1 MKKNSSSKRVQS
13 FILAALLSMTLLG
26 GNVVTSMAQ
35 ENDQQTET
43 TNTQAVPADNTS
55 GNVTDPEAEKGSSDT
70 GSGIGDTT
78 NDQAGRSNGSDDNA
92 SNGDTSITAD
102 DAADDKASDSNN
114 DEAAD
119 KINSDESESDKSNS
133 DKDKNANNSAKEA
146 KTSDNT
152 ADDAANEIPVDVSK
166 ADYTSWDFSTNG
178 INQTVQYGS
187 SVDVDHLLYNNLY
200 IDTTTAGKYAPNGAS
215 WGQFNAGTVL
225 YFAVPAN
232 SVITILAYE
241 NNYNL
246 ELSIAGDGADSDIT
260 SAEITGANHQFTY
273 TYEYSGNQAAL
284 VKLTINDDNTYLRSL
299 SISEK
304 AAAEPEITEPEEEDY
319 SKLFSYPVKNSSW
332 DFTEYDAESYVK
344 YEGKTGSYKELYINA
359 STGKFEPRENGSK
372 DDAIV
377 NDTTLIVVPFNRAG
391 TLKVTYYDK
400 GSSFLADGETKL
412 LSGDTYEYTGK
423 GYGYV
428 TLLATG
434 QIFLYSIEIEYPK
447 SALDDKGNGD
457 ISVWDFGGQAS
468 GIEGATDMIS
478 TKDIENISSI
488 GSYTDSKGNTKTSSV
503 TSNTSVSFGDLTL
516 YMGKGDRFYTATSI
530 EGKTYQAT
538 NKKGIYSFDDYT
550 SSGYYYGNGK
560 TSIKKGAPTSRYIT
574 IANVEQGDTFT
585 LYMGVKFSS
594 SATATTE
601 TAHFKSADGSQD
613 ETFTLNAG
621 SPASYT
627 FTATTSGTYTIYAEN
642 TNGGKPDF
650 YRIVK
655 GNKSQSVLSGS
666 INFEDGQSLSDDM
679 KLLFTCTDDESVGSV
694 YADIDYNNDR
704 YAVYLKN
711 GHSYSISIVGP
722 VGYDV
727 SDSTNTVASG
737 TSTHDITIIKA
748 STVAISGTVTGIDE
762 EYIEKNKSQITFTD
776 SKDNKVSVTLAK
788 DGSYEGINVIPG
800 IEYTVSLT
808 DCPDYEIAADNKITV
823 SEDDELSGYDFVA
836 TLINSYK
843 VTGKFIGLTADADLG
858 TLTFVNTKDKAEYEA
873 TVLADNAG
881 YEVSLRDGTYK
892 VKVSNT
898 KYTTSTTVT
907 VAGEDTTRDLYFGKK
922 KSDITVGDADRVYVG
937 YTDDRDYNFD
947 TVQEAIDAIT
957 NTRTG
962 DHRVVVQI
970 NAGTYRE
977 QVVINTPNVTLLADG
992 DVKLTWYYG
1001 IGYTYYSAKNGY
1013 YDEEAA
1019 YNQTSKGTVTKWGA
1033 STYVKKNATGFKA
1046 SGITFENSF
1055 NLYMTEEELEDGVTL
1070 NAAAYGDS
1078 KTSFERKEGAD
1089 VTCVAATERATALA
1103 IEAADAEFYN
1113 VTVLGSQDT
1122 LYTGPGTRGYF
1133 IDSKISGN
1141 TDYIFG
1147 YGDWAFKNCELHFEG
1162 YSDGAKKHSYI
1173 TAARGEGST
1182 YGYLFENCTIT
1193 GPNTTTTS
1201 DVSDPFIAESKVA
1214 VSNSGKTLGASYL
1227 GRPWD
1232 TKTMVTFSNTTIS
1245 RGVTIHKD
1253 GWFKMSGRE
1262 PYTVTYREFNTY
1274 DSNTL
1279 EVVKERKTADGTNN
1293 ISTIYEKIEDLEEL
1307 GLTFAGYT
1315 KLLGWEPTLTSVS
1328 IVTPEPKPVVDPEND
1343 PSDDPANANT
1353 GASNESSTGSTEA
1366 SNESSTGSTEA
1377 SNESSTGSTEA
1388 SNESS
1393 TRSTKAYNESS
1404 TGSTEASNE
1413 SSTGSTEASNESSTG
1428 STEASNES
1436 STGSTEGSTGSTNES
1451 STGSTDASGSNSSNT
1466 AVAGNTN
1473 TSGNAAGTGSTSAT
1487 QTASNTASEGSA
1499 STTQNNN
1506 ETSNV
1511 ENSPASTNES
1521 AVLGA
1526 SRDQETATVNTSV
1539 TPSEDGTSASNSDS
1553 SISGRR
1559 LASTG
1564 DSSSIAAHLAIIM
1577 LACCMVIF
1585 IIEMQEREEKA

>member
-55 GNVTDPEAEKGSSDT
+55 GNVTDPEAEKSSSSDT
-70 GSGIGDTT
+70 GSGEGDTT

-119 KINSDESESDKSNS
+119 KINSDKSESDKSNS
-133 DKDKNANNSAKEA
+133 NKDKNANGSEKEA
-146 KTSDNT
+146 KASDSTSDN
-152 ADDAANEIPVDVSK
+152 AANEIPVDVSK

-200 IDTTTAGKYAPNGAS
+200 IDTTTSGKYAPNGES
-215 WGQFNAGTVL
+215 WGQFNTGTVL

-344 YEGKTGSYKELYINA
+344 YEGKTGSYKELYIDA
-359 STGKFEPRENGSK
+359 STGKFEPRDTDSK
-372 DDAIV
+372 DDALV

-391 TLKVTYYDK
+391 TLKVTYYDN

-434 QIFLYSIEIEYPK
+434 KIYLYSIEIEYPK

-516 YMGKGDRFYTATSI
+516 YMGKGDRFYTAASI

-627 FTATTSGTYTIYAEN
+627 FTATTSGTYTIYTEN

-655 GNKSQSVLSGS
+655 GNKSQSVLSGNIS
-666 INFEDGQSLSDDM
+666 FEDGQSLSDDY

-722 VGYDV
+722 VGYNV

-788 DGSYEGINVIPG
+788 DGSYEGVNVVPG

-1033 STYVKKNATGFKA
+1033 STYIKKNATGFKA

-1089 VTCVAATERATALA
+1089 VTCIAATERATALA

-1182 YGYLFENCTIT
+1182 YGYLFEDCTIT

-1201 DVSDPFIAESKVA
+1201 AASDPFIAESKVA
-1214 VSNSGKTLGASYL
+1214 ISNSGKTLSASYL

-1232 TKTMVTFSNTTIS
+1232 GQSMVTFSNTTIS
-1245 RGVTIHKD
+1245 RGVTIYD
-1253 GWFKMSGRE
+1253 AGWYKMSGRE
-1262 PYTVTYREFNTY
+1262 PYTVNYKEYNTV
-1274 DSNTL
+1274 DNNKL
-1279 EVVKERKTADGTNN
+1279 EDRVVKERKVTLADGTIKYN
-1293 ISTIYEKIEDLEEL
+1293 STIYDNFEDLEEL

-1328 IVTPEPKPVVDPEND
+1328 IVTPEKKPVADPED
-1343 PSDDPANANT
+1343 EPSDDPTNANT
-1353 GASNESSTGSTEA
+1353 GAS
-1366 SNESSTGSTEA
+1366 
-1377 SNESSTGSTEA
+1377 
-1388 SNESS
+1388 
-1393 TRSTKAYNESS
+1393 NESS

-1451 STGSTDASGSNSSNT
+1451 STGSTEASGSNSSNT

-1473 TSGNAAGTGSTSAT
+1473 TSGNAAGTGSASAT

-1526 SRDQETATVNTSV
+1526 SRDQDTTTVNTSV
-1539 TPSEDGTSASNSDS
+1539 TPSENGASASNSDS

>member
-26 GNVVTSMAQ
+26 GNVVKSMAQ

-43 TNTQAVPADNTS
+43 TNTQAMPEDTTS
-55 GNVTDPEAEKGSSDT
+55 GSVTDPEAQRGSSSDT
-70 GSGIGDTT
+70 GSGEGAAAS
-78 NDQAGRSNGSDDNA
+78 DQTDSNKGSEEST
-92 SNGDTSITAD
+92 SNGDTTATAD
-102 DAADDKASDSNN
+102 DAAGDDTSDSNN
-114 DEAAD
+114 GEANA
-119 KINSDESESDKSNS
+119 ESESDKSS
-133 DKDKNANNSAKEA
+133 ADKDKSANSSEKEA
-146 KTSDNT
+146 KASDNT

-178 INQTVQYGS
+178 INQTVQKGS
-187 SVDVDHLLYNNLY
+187 SVDHLLYENLY
-200 IDTTTAGKYAPNGAS
+200 IDTTTAGKYAPNGES
-215 WGQFNAGTVL
+215 WGQLNAGTVL

-232 SVITILAYE
+232 SVITILAYQ

-260 SAEITGANHQFTY
+260 SAEITGANHLFTY

-344 YEGKTGSYKELYINA
+344 YEGKTGSYKELYIDA
-359 STGKFEPRENGSK
+359 STGKFDPRENGSK
-372 DDAIV
+372 DDALV

-391 TLKVTYYDK
+391 TLKVTYYDN

-434 QIFLYSIEIEYPK
+434 QLYLYSIEIEYPK

-627 FTATTSGTYTIYAEN
+627 FTATTSGTYTIYTEN

-655 GNKSQSVLSGS
+655 GNKSQSVLSGNIS
-666 INFEDGQSLSDDM
+666 FEDGQSLSDDY

-737 TSTHDITIIKA
+737 TSTHDITIIRA

-788 DGSYEGINVIPG
+788 DGSYEGINVVPG

-843 VTGKFIGLTADADLG
+843 VTGKFIGLTADTDLG

-962 DHRVVVQI
+962 DHSVVVQI

-1078 KTSFERKEGAD
+1078 KITFERKEGAD
-1089 VTCVAATERATALA
+1089 VTSVAATERATALA
-1103 IEAADAEFYN
+1103 IEAADAELYN

-1122 LYTGPGTRGYF
+1122 LYTGPNTRGYF

-1182 YGYLFENCTIT
+1182 YGYLFEDCTIT
-1193 GPNTTTTS
+1193 GPNTTTAQEA
-1201 DVSDPFIAESKVA
+1201 SDPFIAESKVA

-1293 ISTIYEKIEDLEEL
+1293 ISTIYENIEDLEEL

-1353 GASNESSTGSTEA
+1353 GASSESSTGSTEA

-1377 SNESSTGSTEA
+1377 SNESSTGST
-1388 SNESS
+1388 
-1393 TRSTKAYNESS
+1393 
-1404 TGSTEASNE
+1404 
-1413 SSTGSTEASNESSTG
+1413 
-1428 STEASNES
+1428 
-1436 STGSTEGSTGSTNES
+1436 GSTNES
-1451 STGSTDASGSNSSNT
+1451 STGSTEASGSNSSNT

-1473 TSGNAAGTGSTSAT
+1473 TSGNAAGTGSASAT

-1499 STTQNNN
+1499 SATQNNN

-1511 ENSPASTNES
+1511 ESSPASTNES

-1526 SRDQETATVNTSV
+1526 SRDQATTTVNTSV
-1539 TPSEDGTSASNSDS
+1539 TPSEDGISASNSDS

>member
-1 MKKNSSSKRVQS
+1 MKRNSSSKRVQS
-13 FILAALLSMTLLG
+13 FILAALLSMTLLS

-35 ENDQQTET
+35 EDVQTTSNTEGSNPSEVTGEGNSSEDPKSQESGT
-43 TNTQAVPADNTS
+43 TEGTEV
-55 GNVTDPEAEKGSSDT
+55 VTTVSPTEGED
-70 GSGIGDTT
+70 GDTT
-78 NDQAGRSNGSDDNA
+78 TDKTTVDTTSTGDDT
-92 SNGDTSITAD
+92 DTN
-102 DAADDKASDSNN
+102 SDS
-114 DEAAD
+114 ETD
-119 KINSDESESDKSNS
+119 KEKTESDKELTENKISADSNE
-133 DKDKNANNSAKEA
+133 NSAASES
-146 KTSDNT
+146 SDN
-152 ADDAANEIPVDVSK
+152 IPVDLSK
-166 ADYTSWDFSTNG
+166 AEYTSWDFTENG
-178 INQTVQYGS
+178 INTKVEHGS
-187 SVDVDHLLYNNLY
+187 NVETLEYNNLY
-200 IDTTTAGKYAPNGAS
+200 IDTTSAGKYAPNGSS
-215 WGQFNAGTVL
+215 WGQFNEGTVL
-225 YFAVPAN
+225 YFAIPAD
-232 SVITILAYE
+232 SVITILAYKD
-241 NNYNL
+241 NYDL
-246 ELSIAGDGADSDIT
+246 TPVIVDGGSESSISDKT
-260 SAEITGANHQFTY
+260 VTGSSNPYTY
-273 TYEYSGNQAAL
+273 TYDYSCSSSAL
-284 VKLTINDDNTYLRSL
+284 VKLTINAADDNSTYLQSL
-299 SISEK
+299 TISKKE
-304 AAAEPEITEPEEEDY
+304 AEEPEVTEPEETDY
-319 SKLFSYPVKNSSW
+319 TKFFSYPVKNYTW

-344 YEGKTGSYKELYINA
+344 YEGKTGSYKELYIDA
-359 STGKFEPRENGSK
+359 STGKFDPRENGDK
-372 DDAIV
+372 DDALV

-391 TLKVTYYDK
+391 TLKVTYYDN

-434 QIFLYSIEIEYPK
+434 QIYLYSIEIEYPK

-585 LYMGVKFSS
+585 LYMGIKFSS

-627 FTATTSGTYTIYAEN
+627 FTATTSGTYTIYTEN

-655 GNKSQSVLSGS
+655 GNKSQSVLSGNIS
-666 INFEDGQSLSDDM
+666 FEDGQSLSDDY
-679 KLLFTCTDDESVGSV
+679 KLLFTCTDDESVGNV

-788 DGSYEGINVIPG
+788 DGSYEGINVVAG
-800 IEYTVSLT
+800 IEYAVSLT
-808 DCPDYEIAADNKITV
+808 NCPDYEIAADNKITV
-823 SEDDELSGYDFVA
+823 SEDDELSDYDFVA

-843 VTGKFIGLTADADLG
+843 VTGKFIGLTADANLG

-922 KSDITVGDADRVYVG
+922 KSDITVGDADRIYVG
-937 YTDDRDYNFD
+937 YTDGRDYNFD

-1070 NAAAYGDS
+1070 NAEAYGDS
-1078 KTSFERKEGAD
+1078 KTSFERNEGAD

-1122 LYTGPGTRGYF
+1122 LYTGPNTRGYF

-1182 YGYLFENCTIT
+1182 YGYLFEECTIT

-1214 VSNSGKTLGASYL
+1214 VYNSGKTLGASYL

-1293 ISTIYEKIEDLEEL
+1293 ISTIYENIEDLEEL

-1366 SNESSTGSTEA
+1366 S
-1377 SNESSTGSTEA
+1377 
-1388 SNESS
+1388 
-1393 TRSTKAYNESS
+1393 NESS

-1526 SRDQETATVNTSV
+1526 SRDQDTTTVNTSV

>member
-55 GNVTDPEAEKGSSDT
+55 GNVTDLEAEKGSSSDT
-70 GSGIGDTT
+70 GSGEGDTT

-102 DAADDKASDSNN
+102 DAANDKASDSNN

-119 KINSDESESDKSNS
+119 KINSDKSESDKSNS
-133 DKDKNANNSAKEA
+133 DKDKSANGSEKEA

-200 IDTTTAGKYAPNGAS
+200 IDTTTAGKYAPNGES

-246 ELSIAGDGADSDIT
+246 ELSIADDGADSDIT

-304 AAAEPEITEPEEEDY
+304 AAAEPEITEPEEGDY
-319 SKLFSYPVKNSSW
+319 TKFFSYPVKNYTW
-332 DFTEYDAESYVK
+332 DFTEYDAEAYAK
-344 YEGKTGSYKELYINA
+344 YEGKTGSYKELYIDA
-359 STGKFEPRENGSK
+359 STGKFEPRDNGPK

-391 TLKVTYYDK
+391 TLKVTYYDN

-434 QIFLYSIEIEYPK
+434 QIYLYSIEIEYPK

-601 TAHFKSADGSQD
+601 TAHFKSSDGSQD

-627 FTATTSGTYTIYAEN
+627 FTATTSGTYTIYTEN

-655 GNKSQSVLSGS
+655 GNKSQSVLSGNIS
-666 INFEDGQSLSDDM
+666 FEDGQSLSDDY

-704 YAVYLKN
+704 YAVYLKA

-788 DGSYEGINVIPG
+788 DGSYEGINVVPG

-1182 YGYLFENCTIT
+1182 YGYLFEDCTIT
-1193 GPNTTTTS
+1193 DPNTTTTS

-1279 EVVKERKTADGTNN
+1279 EVVTERKTADGTNN

-1393 TRSTKAYNESS
+1393 T
-1404 TGSTEASNE
+1404 
-1413 SSTGSTEASNESSTG
+1413 G

-1499 STTQNNN
+1499 SATQNNN

-1526 SRDQETATVNTSV
+1526 SRDQDTTTVNTSV

>member
-1 MKKNSSSKRVQS
+1 MKRNSSSKRVQS
-13 FILAALLSMTLLG
+13 FILAALLSMTLLS

-35 ENDQQTET
+35 EDVQTTSNTEGSNPSEVTGEGNSSEDPKSQESGT
-43 TNTQAVPADNTS
+43 TEGTEV
-55 GNVTDPEAEKGSSDT
+55 VTTVSPTEGED
-70 GSGIGDTT
+70 GDTT
-78 NDQAGRSNGSDDNA
+78 TDKTTVDTTSTGDDT
-92 SNGDTSITAD
+92 DTN
-102 DAADDKASDSNN
+102 SDS
-114 DEAAD
+114 ETD
-119 KINSDESESDKSNS
+119 KEKTESDKELTENKISADSNE
-133 DKDKNANNSAKEA
+133 NSAASES
-146 KTSDNT
+146 SDN
-152 ADDAANEIPVDVSK
+152 IPVDLSK
-166 ADYTSWDFSTNG
+166 AEYTSWDFTENG
-178 INQTVQYGS
+178 INTKVEHGS
-187 SVDVDHLLYNNLY
+187 NVETLEYNNLY
-200 IDTTTAGKYAPNGAS
+200 IDTTSAGKYAPNGSS
-215 WGQFNAGTVL
+215 WGQFNEGTVL
-225 YFAVPAN
+225 YFAIPAD
-232 SVITILAYE
+232 SVITILAYKD
-241 NNYNL
+241 NYDL
-246 ELSIAGDGADSDIT
+246 TPVIVDGGSESSISDKT
-260 SAEITGANHQFTY
+260 VTGSSNPYTY
-273 TYEYSGNQAAL
+273 TYDCSCSSSAL
-284 VKLTINDDNTYLRSL
+284 VKLTINAKDTYLQSL
-299 SISEK
+299 TISEK

-344 YEGKTGSYKELYINA
+344 YEGKTGSYKELYIDA
-359 STGKFEPRENGSK
+359 STGKFDPRENGSK
-372 DDAIV
+372 DDALV
-377 NDTTLIVVPFNRAG
+377 NDSTLIVVPFNRAG
-391 TLKVTYYDK
+391 TLKVTYYDN

-434 QIFLYSIEIEYPK
+434 QIYLYSIEIEYPK

-457 ISVWDFGGQAS
+457 IFVWDFGGQAS

-601 TAHFKSADGSQD
+601 TAHFKSVDGSQD

-627 FTATTSGTYTIYAEN
+627 FTATTSGTYTIYTEN

-655 GNKSQSVLSGS
+655 GNKSQSVLSGNIS
-666 INFEDGQSLSDDM
+666 FEDGQSLSDDY

-762 EYIEKNKSQITFTD
+762 EYIEKSKSQITFTD

-788 DGSYEGINVIPG
+788 DGSYEGINVVPG

-962 DHRVVVQI
+962 DHLVVVQI

-1182 YGYLFENCTIT
+1182 YGYLFEDCTIT

-1201 DVSDPFIAESKVA
+1201 DASDPFIAESKIA

-1232 TKTMVTFSNTTIS
+1232 GQSMVTFSNTTIS
-1245 RGVTIHKD
+1245 KGVTIHD
-1253 GWFKMSGRE
+1253 AGWYNMSNRQ
-1262 PYTVTYREFNTY
+1262 PYDVNYKEYNTVDN
-1274 DSNTL
+1274 NKL
-1279 EVVKERKTADGTNN
+1279 EDKVVKERKVKLADGTIKYN
-1293 ISTIYEKIEDLEEL
+1293 STIYDNFEDLEEL
-1307 GLTFAGYT
+1307 GLSFAGYT

-1328 IVTPEPKPVVDPEND
+1328 IVTPEKKPVADPEAE

-1377 SNESSTGSTEA
+1377 SNESSTS
-1388 SNESS
+1388 
-1393 TRSTKAYNESS
+1393 
-1404 TGSTEASNE
+1404 
-1413 SSTGSTEASNESSTG
+1413 STEASNESSTG

-1451 STGSTDASGSNSSNT
+1451 STGSTEASGSNSSNT
-1466 AVAGNTN
+1466 AVVGNT
-1473 TSGNAAGTGSTSAT
+1473 TASGNTAGTGSASAT

-1499 STTQNNN
+1499 SATQNNN

>member
-1 MKKNSSSKRVQS
+1 MAIVVRLQSVSTSTNIRIHIRKSRLYMKRNSSSKRVQS
-13 FILAALLSMTLLG
+13 FILAALLSMTLLS

-35 ENDQQTET
+35 EDVHTTSNTEGSNPSEVTGEGNSSEDPKSQESGT
-43 TNTQAVPADNTS
+43 TEGTEV
-55 GNVTDPEAEKGSSDT
+55 VTTVSPTEGED
-70 GSGIGDTT
+70 GDTT
-78 NDQAGRSNGSDDNA
+78 TDKTTVDTTSTGDDT
-92 SNGDTSITAD
+92 DTN
-102 DAADDKASDSNN
+102 SDS
-114 DEAAD
+114 ETD
-119 KINSDESESDKSNS
+119 KEKTESDKELTENKISADSNE
-133 DKDKNANNSAKEA
+133 NSAASES
-146 KTSDNT
+146 SDN
-152 ADDAANEIPVDVSK
+152 IPVDLSK
-166 ADYTSWDFSTNG
+166 AEYTSWDFTENG
-178 INQTVQYGS
+178 INTKVEHGS
-187 SVDVDHLLYNNLY
+187 NVETLEYNNLY
-200 IDTTTAGKYAPNGAS
+200 IDTTSAGKYAPNGSS
-215 WGQFNAGTVL
+215 WGQFNEGTVL
-225 YFAVPAN
+225 YFAIPAD
-232 SVITILAYE
+232 SVITILAYKD
-241 NNYNL
+241 NYDL
-246 ELSIAGDGADSDIT
+246 TPVIVDGGSESSISDKT
-260 SAEITGANHQFTY
+260 VTGSSNPYTY
-273 TYEYSGNQAAL
+273 TYDCSCSSSAL
-284 VKLTINDDNTYLRSL
+284 VKLTINAADDNSTYLQSL
-299 SISEK
+299 TISKKEAEK
-304 AAAEPEITEPEEEDY
+304 TEVTEPEETDY
-319 SKLFSYPVKNSSW
+319 TKFFSYPVKNYTW
-332 DFTEYDAESYVK
+332 DFTEYHAESYVK
-344 YEGKTGSYKELYINA
+344 YEGKTGSYKELYIDA
-359 STGKFEPRENGSK
+359 STGKFEPRDNDSN
-372 DDAIV
+372 DDALV

-391 TLKVTYYDK
+391 TLKVTYYDN

-428 TLLATG
+428 TLLTTG
-434 QIFLYSIEIEYPK
+434 KIYLYSIEIEYPK
-447 SALDDKGNGD
+447 SALDDKGNGN

-627 FTATTSGTYTIYAEN
+627 FTATTSGTYTIYTEN
-642 TNGGKPDF
+642 TNSGKPDF

-655 GNKSQSVLSGS
+655 GNKSQSVLSGNIS
-666 INFEDGQSLSDDM
+666 FEDGQSLSDDY

-727 SDSTNTVASG
+727 NDSTNTVASG

-788 DGSYEGINVIPG
+788 DGSYEGINVVPG

-922 KSDITVGDADRVYVG
+922 KSDITVGDADRIYVG
-937 YTDDRDYNFD
+937 YTDGRDYNFD

-977 QVVINTPNVTLLADG
+977 QIVINTPNVTLLADG

-1055 NLYMTEEELEDGVTL
+1055 NLYMTEEEIEDGVTL

-1182 YGYLFENCTIT
+1182 YGYLFEDCTIT

-1201 DVSDPFIAESKVA
+1201 DASDSFIAESKVA

-1279 EVVKERKTADGTNN
+1279 EVIKERKTADGTNN
-1293 ISTIYEKIEDLEEL
+1293 ISTIYENIEDLEEL

-1366 SNESSTGSTEA
+1366 SNEGSTG
-1377 SNESSTGSTEA
+1377 
-1388 SNESS
+1388 
-1393 TRSTKAYNESS
+1393 
-1404 TGSTEASNE
+1404 
-1413 SSTGSTEASNESSTG
+1413 
-1428 STEASNES
+1428 ASNES

-1451 STGSTDASGSNSSNT
+1451 STGSTEASGSNSSNT
-1466 AVAGNTN
+1466 AVAGNT
-1473 TSGNAAGTGSTSAT
+1473 TASGNAAGTGSASAT

-1499 STTQNNN
+1499 SATQNNN
-1506 ETSNV
+1506 EASNV

>member
-13 FILAALLSMTLLG
+13 FILAALLSMTLLS

-35 ENDQQTET
+35 EDVQTTSNTEGSNPSEVTGEGNSSEDPKSQESGT
-43 TNTQAVPADNTS
+43 TEGTKV
-55 GNVTDPEAEKGSSDT
+55 VTTVSPTEGED
-70 GSGIGDTT
+70 GDTT
-78 NDQAGRSNGSDDNA
+78 TDKTTVDTTSTGDDT
-92 SNGDTSITAD
+92 DTT
-102 DAADDKASDSNN
+102 SDS
-114 DEAAD
+114 ETD
-119 KINSDESESDKSNS
+119 KEKTESDKELTENKISADSNE
-133 DKDKNANNSAKEA
+133 NSAASES
-146 KTSDNT
+146 SDN
-152 ADDAANEIPVDVSK
+152 IPVDLSK
-166 ADYTSWDFSTNG
+166 AEYTSWDFTENG
-178 INQTVQYGS
+178 INTKVEHGS
-187 SVDVDHLLYNNLY
+187 NVETLEYNNLY
-200 IDTTTAGKYAPNGAS
+200 IDTTSAGKYAPNGSS
-215 WGQFNAGTVL
+215 WGQFNEGTVL
-225 YFAVPAN
+225 YFAIPAD
-232 SVITILAYE
+232 SVITILAYKD
-241 NNYNL
+241 NYDL
-246 ELSIAGDGADSDIT
+246 TPVIVDGGSESSISDKT
-260 SAEITGANHQFTY
+260 VTGSSNPYTY
-273 TYEYSGNQAAL
+273 TYDCSCSSSAL
-284 VKLTINDDNTYLRSL
+284 VKLTINAKDTYLQSL
-299 SISEK
+299 TISKKE
-304 AAAEPEITEPEEEDY
+304 AEEPEVTEPEETDY
-319 SKLFSYPVKNSSW
+319 TKFFSYPVKNYTW
-332 DFTEYDAESYVK
+332 NFTEYDAESYVK
-344 YEGKTGSYKELYINA
+344 YEGKTGSYKELYIDA
-359 STGKFEPRENGSK
+359 STGKFDPRENGDK
-372 DDAIV
+372 DDALV

-391 TLKVTYYDK
+391 TLKVTYYDN

-434 QIFLYSIEIEYPK
+434 QIYLYSIEIEYPK

-457 ISVWDFGGQAS
+457 ISVWDFGGQVS

-627 FTATTSGTYTIYAEN
+627 FTATTSGTYTIYTEN

-655 GNKSQSVLSGS
+655 GNKSQSVLSGNIS
-666 INFEDGQSLSDDM
+666 FEDGQSLSDDY
-679 KLLFTCTDDESVGSV
+679 KLLFTCTDDESVGNV

-704 YAVYLKN
+704 YAVYLKA

-788 DGSYEGINVIPG
+788 DGSYEGINVVPG

-808 DCPDYEIAADNKITV
+808 NCPDYEIAADNKITV

-922 KSDITVGDADRVYVG
+922 KSDITVGDADRIYVG
-937 YTDDRDYNFD
+937 YTDGRDYNFD

-1182 YGYLFENCTIT
+1182 YGYLFEDCTIT

-1201 DVSDPFIAESKVA
+1201 DASDPFIAESKVA
-1214 VSNSGKTLGASYL
+1214 VSNSGKTLGASYF

-1232 TKTMVTFSNTTIS
+1232 GQSMVTFSSTTIS
-1245 RGVTIHKD
+1245 KGVTIYD
-1253 GWFKMSGRE
+1253 AGWYRMNDRQ
-1262 PYTVTYREFNTY
+1262 PYDVNYKEYNTVDN
-1274 DSNTL
+1274 NKL
-1279 EVVKERKTADGTNN
+1279 EDKVVKERKVTLTDGTIKYN
-1293 ISTIYEKIEDLEEL
+1293 STIYDNFEDLEEL

-1328 IVTPEPKPVVDPEND
+1328 IVTPEKKPVADPED
-1343 PSDDPANANT
+1343 EPSDDPANANT

-1366 SNESSTGSTEA
+1366 S
-1377 SNESSTGSTEA
+1377 
-1388 SNESS
+1388 
-1393 TRSTKAYNESS
+1393 NESS

-1451 STGSTDASGSNSSNT
+1451 STGSTEASGSNSSNT
-1466 AVAGNTN
+1466 AVAGNT
-1473 TSGNAAGTGSTSAT
+1473 TASGNAAGTGSTSAT

-1499 STTQNNN
+1499 SNTQNNN

-1511 ENSPASTNES
+1511 ESSPASTNES

>member
-55 GNVTDPEAEKGSSDT
+55 GNVTDSEAEKGSSSDT
-70 GSGIGDTT
+70 GSGESTAASDQTDSNKGSEERTSNSDTT
-78 NDQAGRSNGSDDNA
+78 A
-92 SNGDTSITAD
+92 TAD
-102 DAADDKASDSNN
+102 DASGDDTSDSNN
-114 DEAAD
+114 GEANA
-119 KINSDESESDKSNS
+119 ESESDKSS
-133 DKDKNANNSAKEA
+133 ADKDKSANGSEKEA
-146 KTSDNT
+146 KASDNT

-273 TYEYSGNQAAL
+273 TYEYSGDQAAL
-284 VKLTINDDNTYLRSL
+284 VKLTINDDNTYLSSL

-304 AAAEPEITEPEEEDY
+304 AATEPEITEPEEEDY
-319 SKLFSYPVKNSSW
+319 SKLFSYPVKNYTW

-344 YEGKTGSYKELYINA
+344 YEGKTGSYKELYIDA
-359 STGKFEPRENGSK
+359 STGKFEPRDNDSK
-372 DDAIV
+372 DDALV

-391 TLKVTYYDK
+391 TLKVTYYDN

-434 QIFLYSIEIEYPK
+434 KIYLYSIEIEYPK
-447 SALDDKGNGD
+447 SALDDKGNGN

-627 FTATTSGTYTIYAEN
+627 FTATTSGTYTIYTEN

-655 GNKSQSVLSGS
+655 GNKSQSVLSGNIS
-666 INFEDGQSLSDDM
+666 FEDGQSLSDDY
-679 KLLFTCTDDESVGSV
+679 KLLFTCTDDESVGNV

-788 DGSYEGINVIPG
+788 DGSYEGINVVLG

-823 SEDDELSGYDFVA
+823 SEDDKLSGYDFVA

-907 VAGEDTTRDLYFGKK
+907 VAGKDTTRDLYFGKK
-922 KSDITVGDADRVYVG
+922 KSDITVGDADRIYVG
-937 YTDDRDYNFD
+937 YTDGRDYNFD

-1182 YGYLFENCTIT
+1182 YGYLFEECTIT

-1201 DVSDPFIAESKVA
+1201 DASDSFIAESKVA

-1293 ISTIYEKIEDLEEL
+1293 ISTIYENIEDLEEL

-1328 IVTPEPKPVVDPEND
+1328 IVTPEKKPVADPED
-1343 PSDDPANANT
+1343 EPSDDPANANT

-1393 TRSTKAYNESS
+1393 T
-1404 TGSTEASNE
+1404 
-1413 SSTGSTEASNESSTG
+1413 
-1428 STEASNES
+1428 
-1436 STGSTEGSTGSTNES
+1436 GSTEGSTGSTNS
-1451 STGSTDASGSNSSNT
+1451 STGSTEASGSNSSNT

-1473 TSGNAAGTGSTSAT
+1473 TSGNAAGTESASAT

-1499 STTQNNN
+1499 SATQNNN